1 MVDERWTI
9 PSWKGRIDK
18 IFVPRR
24 FSSLSDSLYKQPT
37 IKGGGG
43 RSIADC

>member
-1 MVDERWTI
+1 MVDESWTI

-18 IFVPRR
+18 ICR
-24 FSSLSDSLYKQPT
+24 FSSLSDSLSKQPT